1 MIEPWRHGMVK
12 GLLALAALAALA
24 LGTTPASADEV
35 KAVVRA
41 SMLLSITSVPV
52 EAREVAFD
60 RTLKEAGPTPRSP
73 LAEVLPDGSVK
84 IDRAVIT
91 VRNPCPPGTMY
102 HDSAPLPGR
111 RAKN

>member
-1 MIEPWRHGMVK
+1 MVK
-12 GLLALAALAALA
+12 VVLGVALLATVVFAA
-24 LGTTPASADEV
+24 TPAPADEV
-35 KAVVRA
+35 KAVVKA

-60 RTLKEAGPTPRSP
+60 RTLKEAGPTPRPP
-73 LAEVLPDGSVK
+73 LSEVLPDGSLRV
-84 IDRAVIT
+84 DRAVIT

-102 HDSAPLPGR
+102 HDPTPLPGR